1 MNMRNLKG
9 RIFLTTILV
18 FLAVNASIAF
28 GQGKSD
34 VYNEIGIVKGQVR
47 ILNNPEIGDTPAS
60 VMYLVFQR
68 VGCKRCLIGTFADLD
83 GNYKLFLGKGKYEL
97 IIFQPSR
104 PIYDLLAPDQ
114 PRFVQVVP
122 GTIDTIFNIRLTLKN
137 KP

>member
-1 MNMRNLKG
+1 MNNLKG
-9 RIFLTTILV
+9 HIILATIFI
-18 FLAVNASIAF
+18 FLAVNASISF
-28 GQGKSD
+28 GQAKSD
-34 VYNEIGIVKGQVR
+34 VYDEIGIVKGQVR
-47 ILNNPEIGDTPAS
+47 ILNNPELGDTPAS

-68 VGCKRCLIGTFADLD
+68 VGCKRCLVATYADLD

-97 IIFQPSR
+97 IVFEPS
-104 PIYDLLAPDQ
+104 PPVYDLLAPDQ